1 MKQGMHLVRVLLAD
15 DHPVVLAGL
24 RELIAAEDGFQVV
37 ATGTNGEEALRAIR
51 ELKPDLAVLDVSMPD
66 MTGLDVL
73 AALDSEGLNIPVVFL
88 TATASDQQIA
98 TAVTFGARGI
108 VLKDAAPDSLIQ
120 CLRTVAD
127 GGRWLPP
134 EVVDAALSRESE
146 RRLETHRVEQ
156 SMTSRERE
164 IALLVAEGMSNKEIG
179 RKLGVSEGTVKIH
192 LHNIYQKLGVSNRT
206 SLAALALA
214 HRDRLSR

>member
-24 RELIAAEDGFQVV
+24 RELIAAKDGFQVV
-37 ATGTNGEEALRAIR
+37 ATATNGEEALRALR

-73 AALDSEGLNIPVVFL
+73 AVLNSEGLDIPVVFL
-88 TATASDQQIA
+88 TATASDEQIA
-98 TAVTFGARGI
+98 AAVTLGVRGI

-120 CLRTVAD
+120 CLRTIAD

-146 RRLETHRVEQ
+146 RRLEAHRVEQ

-164 IALLVAEGMSNKEIG
+164 IALLVAKGMSNKEIG
-179 RKLGVSEGTVKIH
+179 RKLSVSEGTVKIH

-214 HRDRLSR
+214 HRDELSR

>member
-1 MKQGMHLVRVLLAD
+1 MHLVRVLLAD

-24 RELIAAEDGFQVV
+24 RELIAAKDGFQVA
-37 ATGTNGEEALRAIR
+37 ATATNGEEALRALR

-73 AALDSEGLNIPVVFL
+73 AVLNSEGLDIPVVFL
-88 TATASDQQIA
+88 TATASDEQIA
-98 TAVTFGARGI
+98 AAVTLGVRGI

-120 CLRTVAD
+120 CLRTIAD

-146 RRLETHRVEQ
+146 RRLEAHRVEQ

-164 IALLVAEGMSNKEIG
+164 IALLVAKGMSNKEIG
-179 RKLGVSEGTVKIH
+179 RKLSVSEGTVKIH

-214 HRDRLSR
+214 HRDELSR